1 MVLRKGGRN
10 EIMALNFHQLHIFYT
25 VAEKGSFSHAA
36 HALHMTQPAVTM
48 QVQALEDYFGVKLFH
63 RSTKKIEL
71 SESGRTLLPFAK
83 RSIDLIRETDVAM
96 SKFTCMVEG
105 RLQLGASL
113 TMGEY
118 ILPRLLGPFS
128 KAYPNI
134 SVSMKVMNTTQI
146 LDEVIGHQLTFG
158 LVEAPIHHPDVHTE
172 PILNDELKLIV
183 PTDHPLANKD
193 QVRMEEALEYPF
205 VLREQGS
212 GTRRVMEEELTRQGI
227 DFNDMNIVMELGSTG
242 AIKSA
247 VEAGLGISIL
257 SQSSVKHEVTLGLFK
272 IITMENI
279 TFERSF
285 YAIYLSSTL
294 LPISAVSFMTF
305 LRNEDLSQWL

>member
-1 MVLRKGGRN
+1 
-10 EIMALNFHQLHIFYT
+10 MALNFHQLHIFYT

-36 HALHMTQPAVTM
+36 AALHMTQPAVTM

-83 RSIDLIRETDVAM
+83 RSIELIRETDVAM
-96 SKFTCMVEG
+96 SKFTRMIEG

-118 ILPRLLGPFS
+118 ILPRLLGPFG
-128 KAYPNI
+128 KEYPNI
-134 SVSMKVMNTTQI
+134 SVSMKVMNTSQI
-146 LDEVIGHQLTFG
+146 LEEVLGHQLNFG
-158 LVEAPIHHPDVHTE
+158 LVEAPIDHPDVHTE
-172 PILNDELKLIV
+172 PVLSDELKLIV
-183 PTDHPLANKD
+183 PADHPLAAKD
-193 QVRMEEALEYPF
+193 CVLMEEVLAYPF

-212 GTRRVMEEELTRQGI
+212 GTRRVMEEELDRRGI
-227 DFNDMNIVMELGSTG
+227 DFTSMNIVMELGSTG

-272 IITMENI
+272 MITISNI
-279 TFERSF
+279 SFERSF
-285 YAIYLSSTL
+285 YAIYLNSTL

-305 LRNEDLSQWL
+305 LRQEDLSRLL

>member
-1 MVLRKGGRN
+1 
-10 EIMALNFHQLHIFYT
+10 MALNFHQLHIFYT
-25 VAEKGSFSHAA
+25 VAEKGSFSLAA
-36 HALHMTQPAVTM
+36 ASLHMTQPAVTM

-71 SESGRTLLPFAK
+71 SEAGRALIPFAK
-83 RSIDLIRETDVAM
+83 KSIDLIRETDVAM
-96 SKFTCMVEG
+96 SKFTRMIEG

-128 KAYPNI
+128 KVYPNI
-134 SVSMKVMNTTQI
+134 SVSMKVMNTAQI
-146 LDEVIGHQLTFG
+146 LEEVLGHQLNFG

-172 PILNDELKLIV
+172 PVLSDELKLIV
-183 PTDHPLANKD
+183 PADHPLAAKD
-193 QVRMEEALEYPF
+193 QVLMEEVLPYPF

-212 GTRRVMEEELTRQGI
+212 GTRRVMEEELDRSGI
-227 DFNDMNIVMELGSTG
+227 NYKDMNIVMELGSTG

-272 IITMENI
+272 VITLTNI
-279 TFERSF
+279 SFKRSF

-305 LRNEDLSQWL
+305 LRQEDLNRLL

>member
-1 MVLRKGGRN
+1 
-10 EIMALNFHQLHIFYT
+10 MALNFHQLHIFFT

-36 HALHMTQPAVTM
+36 QALHMTQPAVTM
-48 QVQALEDYFGVKLFH
+48 QVQALEDYLSVKLFH
-63 RSTKKIEL
+63 RSTKRIEL
-71 SESGRTLLPFAK
+71 SEAGRALLPFAR
-83 RSIDLIRETDVAM
+83 RSIELIRETDVAM
-96 SKFTCMVEG
+96 SKFTTMIEG

-128 KAYPNI
+128 KAYPKI

-146 LDEVIGHQLTFG
+146 LDEVLHHQLNFG
-158 LVEAPIHHPDVHTE
+158 LVEAPISHPDMHTE
-172 PILNDELKLIV
+172 PILSDELKLIV
-183 PTDHPLANKD
+183 PAGHPLAELEAVTFED
-193 QVRMEEALEYPF
+193 ALEYPF
-205 VLREQGS
+205 VLREMGS
-212 GTRRVMEEELTRQGI
+212 GTRRVMEEELARQGI
-227 DFNDMNIVMELGSTG
+227 DYSGMKIVMELGSTG

-272 IITMENI
+272 VKTLENVR
-279 TFERSF
+279 FERSF
-285 YAIYLSSTL
+285 YAIYLNSTL

-305 LRNEDLSQWL
+305 LREEDLSRWL

>member
-1 MVLRKGGRN
+1 
-10 EIMALNFHQLHIFYT
+10 MALNFHQLHIFFT

-36 HALHMTQPAVTM
+36 QALHMTQPAVTM
-48 QVQALEDYFGVKLFH
+48 QVQALEDYLSVKLFH
-63 RSTKKIEL
+63 RSTKRIEL
-71 SESGRTLLPFAK
+71 SEAGRALLPFAR
-83 RSIDLIRETDVAM
+83 RSIELIRETDVAM
-96 SKFTCMVEG
+96 SKFTTMIEG

-146 LDEVIGHQLTFG
+146 LDEVLHHQLNFG
-158 LVEAPIHHPDVHTE
+158 LVEAPITHPDVQSE
-172 PILNDELKLIV
+172 PILSDELKLIV
-183 PTDHPLANKD
+183 PAGHPLAD
-193 QVRMEEALEYPF
+193 RDTVTFEDTLEYPF
-205 VLREQGS
+205 VLREMGS
-212 GTRRVMEEELTRQGI
+212 GTRRVMEEELARREI
-227 DFNDMNIVMELGSTG
+227 DYDRMKIVMELGSTG

-272 IITMENI
+272 VKTLENVR
-279 TFERSF
+279 FKRSF
-285 YAIYLSSTL
+285 YAIYLNSAL

-305 LRNEDLSQWL
+305 LREEDLSRWL

>member
-1 MVLRKGGRN
+1 
-10 EIMALNFHQLHIFYT
+10 MALNFHQLHIFFT

-36 HALHMTQPAVTM
+36 GALHMTQPAVTM

-63 RSTKKIEL
+63 RSTKRIEL
-71 SESGRTLLPFAK
+71 SEAGRALLPFAK
-83 RSIDLIRETDVAM
+83 RSIELIRETDVAM
-96 SKFTCMVEG
+96 SKFTRMIEG

-128 KAYPNI
+128 KEYPNI

-146 LDEVIGHQLTFG
+146 LDEVLGHQLNFG
-158 LVEAPIHHPDVHTE
+158 LVEAPIRHPDVHTE
-172 PILNDELKLIV
+172 PILSDELKLIV
-183 PTDHPLANKD
+183 PANHPLAD
-193 QVRMEEALEYPF
+193 LETVSFDEVLKYPF

-212 GTRRVMEEELTRQGI
+212 GTRRVMEEELARRSI
-227 DFNDMNIVMELGSTG
+227 DYSAMNIVMELGSTG

-257 SQSSVKHEVTLGLFK
+257 SQSSVKHEVTLGLLHIK
-272 IITMENI
+272 QIENI
-279 TFERSF
+279 SFERSF

-305 LRNEDLSQWL
+305 LRQENLSRLL

>member
-1 MVLRKGGRN
+1 
-10 EIMALNFHQLHIFYT
+10 MALNFHQLHIFYT

-36 HALHMTQPAVTM
+36 QALHMTQPAVTM

-83 RSIDLIRETDVAM
+83 RSIELIRETDVAM
-96 SKFTCMVEG
+96 SKFTRMVEG

-118 ILPRLLGPFS
+118 ILPRLLGPFG

-146 LDEVIGHQLTFG
+146 LDEVLGHQLTFG
-158 LVEAPIHHPDVHTE
+158 LVEAPIRHPDVHTE
-172 PILNDELKLIV
+172 PVLSDELKLIV
-183 PTDHPLANKD
+183 PADHPLALKN

-212 GTRRVMEEELTRQGI
+212 GTRRVMEEELTRQGME
-227 DFNDMNIVMELGSTG
+227 FSEMNIVMELGSTG

-272 IITMENI
+272 VITMENI

-294 LPISAVSFMTF
+294 LPISAVSLMTF